1 MLMAKVTLP
10 EAPEPF
16 KVNFKL
22 SSGKVKLSLPLAV
35 EEEEPSTSP
44 TEENVP
50 SPVEIV
56 TLLIAEI
63 EIVME

>member
-16 KVNFKL
+16 NVKVKL
-22 SSGKVKLSLPLAV
+22 SSGKVKLSPPLAV

-63 EIVME
+63 EIDEA